1 MAIKNSSE
9 AQLASKLLK
18 KTSIQISTSKGFFHF
33 TKASKRALAD
43 SFKFKILI
51 KKLQIEVSLFRCP
64 EISGSNVAEMFD
76 F

>member
-33 TKASKRALAD
+33 TKSERALAD

-51 KKLQIEVSLFRCP
+51 KKLQIEVCLFRCP